1 MTILMIAIMVGASLY
16 NFHRSQ
22 LDFREELRASVRSLA
37 ERYAEEISRQIRM
50 STRSLEALE
59 AAIKI
64 DDAGMTDK
72 HFDELAQSLI
82 GSIMG
87 ISALGLAPGAR
98 LTKTYP
104 PDKFAAVEG
113 GDLLL
118 HPQRGPRAVES
129 ILARATY
136 IDEDVDTTGS
146 PGPGPPPGSRPAEG
160 PDFSE
165 GRPDF
170 VARRPIFTSYAPVYM
185 PDSWIMIFGQNYSRQ
200 CSGTDYPSEVPNCYF
215 PGPPDVHGKATHF
228 WGFAVMSVSFEDLL
242 RTIDLES
249 LETGLHRVGGFTK
262 FSYQLSGA
270 TMTVESEAL
279 ERWPHSNSSL
289 DSEPESSFIEVPELS
304 LHWKLCLA
312 PVDGWEEV
320 DPNITYV
327 LLLLPLSALI
337 GVCLGMDVILA
348 LRKHSQQEVWKMY
361 ISEVRARTIQ
371 SAISNLNVVQFPFC
385 VVCIEDFE
393 KFGMILRHETVRD
406 RGLLH
411 SIDTAQAAMDFCRL
425 DGVVFI
431 SHQWAGYSH
440 PDPHGTKYEA
450 IGKAVHELQ
459 RRGVRAN
466 WIWLD
471 YCCIPQ
477 ENNVQQQ
484 SAINSMFA
492 YTSFCTT
499 FLSLAPTCTHVDS
512 GEELT
517 PETRH
522 QRLWCLLELLCF
534 TVSRAGRHDE
544 TYLYTD
550 DGLEEDE
557 PPSEQALGVMNG
569 TSTCCQL
576 CHASSNPCDKQRVVS
591 VMLGIYWRLLV
602 LKQKDGGTSAWAMGM
617 LEQVDANE
625 ESFFPG
631 RVSLLDE
638 GGNSYEVD
646 LFEGYLPALREMFE
660 EDAEQ
665 FLSQAGPGVSDP
677 CAFAGTTSLTV
688 SKGLG
693 FGRSNSQLSASVTLN
708 SGSRRQSLGSTTGP
722 RPS

>member
-1 MTILMIAIMVGASLY
+1 MTIFLIAIMVGASLY

-87 ISALGLAPGAR
+87 ISALGLAPGGC

-113 GDLLL
+113 EDLLL
-118 HPQRGPRAVES
+118 HPQRGPQAVEA
-129 ILARATY
+129 ILARTTY
-136 IDEDVDTTGS
+136 IDDIVDATG
-146 PGPGPPPGSRPAEG
+146 GAPGPPPGASPGQR
-160 PDFSE
+160 PDFTFE
-165 GRPDF
+165 DRPDF
-170 VARRPIFTSYAPVYM
+170 VARRPIFTSYAPVFM
-185 PDSWIMIFGQNYSRQ
+185 PDSWIMLFGQNFSRQ
-200 CSGTDYPSEVPNCYF
+200 CSGTDYPAEVPNCYF

-242 RTIDLES
+242 RTIDLAS

-262 FSYQLSGA
+262 FSYQLSSA
-270 TMTVESEAL
+270 TMTADSEAL
-279 ERWPHSNSSL
+279 ERWPRSNSSL
-289 DSEPESSFIEVPELS
+289 DAEPESSFIEVSELS
-304 LHWKLCLA
+304 LHWKLELA

-320 DPNITYV
+320 DPNTTYV

-361 ISEVRARTIQ
+361 MGEVRARIIQ

-411 SIDTAQAAMDFCRL
+411 SIDTAEAAVEFCRL

-440 PDPHGTKYEA
+440 PDPYGTKYEA
-450 IGKAVHELQ
+450 IGKAVRELQ

-492 YTSFCTT
+492 YASFCTT

-517 PETRH
+517 AETRH

-544 TYLYTD
+544 AFLYTD
-550 DGLEEDE
+550 DGLDEDE
-557 PPSEQALGVMNG
+557 PLSEQALGVMNG

-602 LKQKDGGTSAWAMGM
+602 LKQKRGGTSAWAMGM

-631 RVSLLDE
+631 SVSLLDE
-638 GGNSYEVD
+638 GGTSYEVD

-665 FLSQAGPGVSDP
+665 FLAGPGVSDP
-677 CAFAGTTSLTV
+677 CAFAGTTSVTV
-688 SKGLG
+688 SKSLG
-693 FGRSNSQLSASVTLN
+693 FGRSNSQLSASITMN
-708 SGSRRQSLGSTTGP
+708 SGSRRQSLGST
-722 RPS
+722 